1 MSTKYIVGYPY
12 IINGKDKV
20 VFTGTYGYNGNVIGF
35 KFKNDN
41 TYHGFSLDDDG
52 IAYFTNNNP
61 YINIKLD
68 TIELRRQKLKTFID
82 KCS

>member
-12 IINGKDKV
+12 IISDKHKAI
-20 VFTGTYGYNGNVIGF
+20 FTGVYGVSNNIIGF
-35 KFKNDN
+35 MLKNN
-41 TYHGFSLDDDG
+41 TNHGFNLDNNG
-52 IAYFTNNNP
+52 IVYFTNDNP

-68 TIELRRQKLKTFID
+68 TIEMRRQKLKTFID